1 MWSSWHYK
9 IFSAT
14 PWTSYLFSLI
24 VLSTYPKCL
33 FESFMTLKSH
43 ITLLYVGD
51 LAPTSSGHVFVLP
64 CCVWASGLALQ
75 FQKRGFFSCSWLI
88 KSFHLCSWS
97 LSAHLFAPIITPSPL
112 YYEPFYFHSLS
123 PPGFLALTFSLS
135 PYFLKHTYF
144 SWQWILFLPYLSP
157 SQYKIKPSIK

>member
-1 MWSSWHYK
+1 MPLHKRPTCSHWSHSPLILSAYLKASW
-9 IFSAT
+9 
-14 PWTSYLFSLI
+14 
-24 VLSTYPKCL
+24 LSSPIPH
-33 FESFMTLKSH
+33 SS
-43 ITLLYVGD
+43 IWVTLL
-51 LAPTSSGHVFVLP
+51 LHLLGHVFILP

-123 PPGFLALTFSLS
+123 PPGFLALMFSLS

-144 SWQWILFLPYLSP
+144 SWQWILFQPSLSP
-157 SQYKIKPSIK
+157 SQYKIKSSIK